1 MNINSVLFILIVI
14 CLTQVGCSVS
24 SVGHNS
30 AEPNFPTEVVVPVAP
45 IGNATPAEPVIVSE
59 PINVLPETHPDEHQ
73 TTEPTAMQPIVESD
87 LAPDSYIKET
97 PTNPAMIVVEGTP
110 ITSVEVEP
118 ATAEPSVAPEENENP
133 VLAEVETE
141 PVSTP
146 QEMIDAVES
155 IDIQA
160 PTEIAETESETE
172 DRGPASDYAEEDQDL
187 DQEPESPEVSD
198 SEEDDVDFVV
208 EGKCHGKKKATVLYN
223 RKGKKKKG
231 LTAMCKKDRFKI
243 KIREKKKHLKSLKVQ
258 TLLQ

>member
-1 MNINSVLFILIVI
+1 MNKNKVFFILFSV
-14 CLTQVGCSVS
+14 CFALVGCSVS

-30 AEPNFPTEVVVPVAP
+30 TGPGLPTEIAEPVTP
-45 IGNATPAEPVIVSE
+45 IENATPPEPVIVSE
-59 PINVLPETHPDEHQ
+59 PINVIPSTSPDEPQ
-73 TTEPTAMQPIVESD
+73 PTEPVAMEPVVESE
-87 LAPDSYIKET
+87 LAPDSYIEET

-110 ITSVEVEP
+110 ITNVEIEP
-118 ATAEPSVAPEENENP
+118 ETAAPSVPPEDNADP
-133 VLAEVETE
+133 VVAEIETE

-146 QEMIDAVES
+146 QEIIDAVES

-160 PTEIAETESETE
+160 PTEIAETDSETE
-172 DRGPASDYAEEDQDL
+172 DRGPASEYVEEDQSL
-187 DQEPESPEVSD
+187 EQEPESPEVSD

-231 LTAMCKKDRFKI
+231 LTAECKKDRFKI